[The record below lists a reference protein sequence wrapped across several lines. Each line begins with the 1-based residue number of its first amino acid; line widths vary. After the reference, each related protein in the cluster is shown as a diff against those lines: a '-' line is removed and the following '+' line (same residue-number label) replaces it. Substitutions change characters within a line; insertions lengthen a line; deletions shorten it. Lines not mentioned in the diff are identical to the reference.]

1 MQFREEYVER
11 LRSCLESEE
20 DWHHVERCFRE
31 GLGDDEVED
40 ASPIVFAF
48 GYMLVASRREELRER
63 VGVFGA
69 QFEIEGRI
77 FPKPLAEIDED
88 TLDLLG
94 EVRRCNPGASPCCE
108 PLQRSAVGSQVRR
121 AASGPRSGRL

>member
-11 LRSCLESEE
+11 LRSCLENEE

-48 GYMLVASRREELRER
+48 GYMLVASRREELRDR

-77 FPKPLAEIDED
+77 FPKPLAEIDDD
-88 TLDLLG
+88 TLGLWEKYAD
-94 EVRRCNPGASPCCE
+94 ATQTY
-108 PLQRSAVGSQVRR
+108 PL
-121 AASGPRSGRL
+121 AASRLNDL